1 MRTNSYA
8 ADSGTILNIKVSDQ
22 IQIMSTCSLFDKSW
36 DSGAIG
42 ADKYINIISM
52 DH

>member
-8 ADSGTILNIKVSDQ
+8 ADSGTVLNIKVSDQ
-22 IQIMSTCSLFDKSW
+22 IQIMSTCSLFDKSC
-36 DSGAIG
+36 DSWAIG
-42 ADKYINIISM
+42 ADKYIYIISR